1 MGTVL
6 LAIVGDVA
14 ELATEGFQ
22 LCFGVVFLKFIYAS
36 DLGNATII
44 DNESKFDVA
53 ILTLSTSAALVLEF
67 SACLPSW
74 SDRAID
80 CDLEGDGMVQK

>member
-1 MGTVL
+1 MGTV
-6 LAIVGDVA
+6 AAGDVA

-36 DLGNATII
+36 DLGDATI
-44 DNESKFDVA
+44 NELKFDIA
-53 ILTLSTSAALVLEF
+53 ILTLSKSAALVLEF
-67 SACLPSW
+67 SAGLPSW
-74 SDRAID
+74 SDRAVD